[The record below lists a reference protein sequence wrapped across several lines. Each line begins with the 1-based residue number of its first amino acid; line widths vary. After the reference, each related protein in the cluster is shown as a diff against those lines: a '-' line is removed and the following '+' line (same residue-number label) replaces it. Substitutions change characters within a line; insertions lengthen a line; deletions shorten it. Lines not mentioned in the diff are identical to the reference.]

1 MYIYSIYIYSRR
13 DFDYLQKYETLRSL
27 GAGAPRKLVTKFL
40 SYSPSSVI
48 SSFRIFLFFSLFT
61 IIYYQ
66 LGVRCLTIY
75 AISFYYYSISLYQL
89 CILCIDICICIC
101 IRVLTCTYVHI
112 CVHICVL
119 TCTYLYMYTIYV
131 YVYTVCI
138 HPYIYRIF
146 IYLYMYR

>member
-27 GAGAPRKLVTKFL
+27 LTYIVRRVGAPRKLVTKFL

-101 IRVLTCTYVHI
+101 IRMCSYVYI
-112 CVHICVL
+112 F
-119 TCTYLYMYTIYV
+119 IYV
-131 YVYTVCI
+131 YYIRICVYCMYTSI
-138 HPYIYRIF
+138 YISYIYIF
-146 IYLYMYR
+146 IYV

>member
-40 SYSPSSVI
+40 SFSPSYVI
-48 SSFRIFLFFSLFT
+48 SSFRTFLFFSLFT

-75 AISFYYYSISLYQL
+75 AVFFIITILVYINYVYYIYIYIYIYICMCNVYMHVFLRAHIYI
-89 CILCIDICICIC
+89 CILYTYMCI
-101 IRVLTCTYVHI
+101 YH
-112 CVHICVL
+112 
-119 TCTYLYMYTIYV
+119 MYISIY
-131 YVYTVCI
+131 I
-138 HPYIYRIF
+138 SYIYIF
-146 IYLYMYR
+146 IYV